1 MYHINSASLF
11 FKKKNIFPHITY
23 QKANNIVLK
32 FVEEDGQNGDLLR
45 SALRY
50 LLETIQYVYS
60 LLFLKIYKRTGRFG
74 INNKL
79 HFDFIFTNWRHN
91 KSNLVL
97 PTPTKNKLVEQPI
110 KKIIPEIDITQQQQ
124 QQQQLQ
130 LQNEQ

>member
-23 QKANNIVLK
+23 QKTNNIVLK
-32 FVEEDGQNGDLLR
+32 F
-45 SALRY
+45 
-50 LLETIQYVYS
+50 VYS

-124 QQQQLQ
+124 QQQQQQLQ